1 MKSPK
6 DFQSIP
12 KPATDQARQAG
23 IRLNE
28 ERSGNEKPKETAET
42 ARHKDGNG
50 NTAREPP
57 VNAALESEP
66 APEYTWRDGK

>member
-6 DFQSIP
+6 DFQSVP
-12 KPATDQARQAG
+12 KPTDQARN
-23 IRLNE
+23 RLNE

-57 VNAALESEP
+57 VIAAPESEP
-66 APEYTWRDGK
+66 AQEYTWREGK